1 MNVIDIFKAISKIP
15 RETGHEEKIAG
26 YLYEFAKKRNLECY
40 KDKYNNVIIKKKTC
54 KGKPLI
60 LQAHTDMVCEK
71 VQNKEFN
78 FEKDQ
83 IEVIEKDGYLMANGT
98 TLGADNGIGV
108 AQILY
113 ILDSNIEGNVE
124 AVFTTSEETTMQG
137 SIGLDTSMLEGNIL
151 LNLDGFEEDT
161 ILLESA
167 AFHDII
173 MKLKYNKEILSN
185 TNLYNITLSG
195 LEGGHSGFDIDK
207 NRGNSSIILSE
218 ILQEVDNI
226 QILDFIGGTK
236 FNVIPSEASCIFA
249 TNLNEEKL
257 QKTINEKLKEINR
270 KNVKIE
276 LTKVVKE
283 ISSKE
288 KYALDITDSKKFL
301 NSVTNFPNGV
311 INKNEQ
317 NEVTTSVNLGV
328 VSLKEN
334 VFKIGMRSSR
344 KIEDEKTVTM
354 LKEYAKENNMEFE
367 EIGYQPG
374 FQTDRNDD
382 IVKLLEKAFYLVEE
396 NKNRKLSK
404 KAVHITVEV
413 GIIKEKMP
421 ELQVAIISPNI
432 QGAHTVN
439 EKVEIASIERTT
451 KWIEEFI
458 KLYNRIA

>member
-40 KDKYNNVIIKKKTC
+40 KDKYNNVIIKKKMC
-54 KGKPLI
+54 KGRLLI

-78 FEKDQ
+78 FEKDP
-83 IEVIEKDGYLMANGT
+83 IEVIEKDGYIRANGT

-137 SIGLDTSMLEGNIL
+137 SIGLDTSMLEGNML

-185 TNLYNITLSG
+185 TNLCNITLSG

-218 ILQEVDNI
+218 ILQEIDDI
-226 QILDFIGGTK
+226 QILEFIGGTK

-311 INKNEQ
+311 INKNKQ

-354 LKEYAKENNMEFE
+354 LKEYAKENKIGFE

-374 FQTDRNDD
+374 FQTNRNDD

-439 EKVEIASIERTT
+439 ERVEIASIERTT

-458 KLYNRIA
+458 KLYNKIA

>member
-83 IEVIEKDGYLMANGT
+83 IEVIEKDGYLIANGT

-113 ILDSNIEGNVE
+113 ILDSNMECNVE

-137 SIGLDTSMLEGNIL
+137 SIGLDTSMLEGNML

-173 MKLKYNKEILSN
+173 MKLEYNKEILN
-185 TNLYNITLSG
+185 NKNVYKIMLSG
-195 LEGGHSGFDIDK
+195 LEGGHSGFDINK

-218 ILQEVDNI
+218 ILQEIDDI
-226 QILDFIGGTK
+226 QILEFIGGTK

-249 TNLNEEKL
+249 TNLNEEELAKI
-257 QKTINEKLKEINR
+257 INKELKEINR

-276 LTKVVKE
+276 LTKVENE
-283 ISSKE
+283 INNKE
-288 KYALDITDSKKFL
+288 KYVLNITDSKKIL

-374 FQTDRNDD
+374 FQTNRNDD

-439 EKVEIASIERTT
+439 ERVEIASIERTT
-451 KWIEEFI
+451 KWIEKFI

>member
-1 MNVIDIFKAISKIP
+1 MNVIDIFKEISKIP
-15 RETGHEEKIAG
+15 RETGHEEKIAE

-60 LQAHTDMVCEK
+60 LQSHTDMVCEK

-78 FEKDQ
+78 FEKDP
-83 IEVIEKDGYLMANGT
+83 IEVIEKDGYIMANGT
-98 TLGADNGIGV
+98 TLGADNGIGM

-113 ILDSNIEGNVE
+113 ILDSNMECNVE

-137 SIGLDTSMLEGNIL
+137 SIGLDTSMLEGNML

-173 MKLKYNKEILSN
+173 MKLEYNKEILSN
-185 TNLYNITLSG
+185 INLYNIILSG

-218 ILQEVDNI
+218 IIQEVDNI

-249 TNLNEEKL
+249 SNLNEEEL
-257 QKTINEKLKEINR
+257 QKIINEKLKEINR

-276 LTKVVKE
+276 LTKVVNE
-283 ISSKE
+283 INSKE
-288 KYALDITDSKKFL
+288 KYALDITHSKKFL

-311 INKNEQ
+311 INKNKQ

-374 FQTDRNDD
+374 FQTNRNDD

-439 EKVEIASIERTT
+439 ERVEIASIERTT
-451 KWIEEFI
+451 KWIEKFI
-458 KLYNRIA
+458 KLYNKIA

>member
-54 KGKPLI
+54 KGRPLI

-71 VQNKEFN
+71 VPNKEFN

-83 IEVIEKDGYLMANGT
+83 IEVIEKDGYLIANGT

-113 ILDSNIEGNVE
+113 ILDSNMECNVE

-218 ILQEVDNI
+218 ILQKIDDI
-226 QILDFIGGTK
+226 QILEFIGGTK
-236 FNVIPSEASCIFA
+236 FNVIPSEASCIFT

-257 QKTINEKLKEINR
+257 QKTINGKLKEINR
-270 KNVKIE
+270 KNIKIE
-276 LTKVVKE
+276 LTKVVNE
-283 ISSKE
+283 I

-301 NSVTNFPNGV
+301 NSVTNFLNGV

-413 GIIKEKMP
+413 GIIKEEMP

-432 QGAHTVN
+432 QGTHTVN
-439 EKVEIASIERTT
+439 ERVEIASIERTT
-451 KWIEEFI
+451 KWIEKFI